1 MTVPASP
8 ATGPIVAHGTR
19 RVHAAAVIRDVILG
33 GQDGL
38 VNVLGL
44 VLGMAAAT
52 GDTRL
57 VITAGL
63 AAMFAE
69 GIAMAG
75 VAFTA
80 SGAERDAG
88 RDLRLRLDRER
99 ASRAAARGDASL
111 ADLRRQ
117 GVDPD
122 TLAAVADAIAS
133 ERAAL
138 EDEVA
143 ALQQAAAPMR
153 ETRPFRSALVVGLS
167 TVAGSAIPLVP
178 FLFLPVGAAAL
189 GALAAAGL
197 VLAAAGIEHAR
208 LTGGNP
214 LRATVEMLAIGLVSA
229 LAGYLIG
236 QLLRVPAA

>member
-1 MTVPASP
+1 M
-8 ATGPIVAHGTR
+8 G
-19 RVHAAAVIRDVILG
+19 AAALIRDVILG

-52 GDTRL
+52 GDARL

-88 RDLRLRLDRER
+88 RELRLRLDRER
-99 ASRAAARGDASL
+99 ASRAAARGDTSL
-111 ADLRRQ
+111 ADLRHQ
-117 GVDPD
+117 GVDRE
-122 TLAAVADAIAS
+122 TLAAVGEAIAA

-143 ALQQAAAPMR
+143 ALQQAVAPMR

-167 TVAGSAIPLVP
+167 TVAGSAIPIVP
-178 FLFLPVGAAAL
+178 FIVLPVAMAAW

-197 VLAAAGIEHAR
+197 VLVVAGIERAR
-208 LTGGNP
+208 LTGGSP
-214 LRATVEMLAIGLVSA
+214 LRAAAEMLAIGLVSA
-229 LAGYLIG
+229 LAGFLIG
-236 QLLRVPAA
+236 RVLRAPAA

>member
-1 MTVPASP
+1 M
-8 ATGPIVAHGTR
+8 G
-19 RVHAAAVIRDVILG
+19 AAAVIRDVILG

-52 GDTRL
+52 GDARL
-57 VITAGL
+57 VITAGV

-88 RDLRLRLDRER
+88 REIRLRLDRER

-117 GVDPD
+117 GVDGD
-122 TLAAVADAIAS
+122 TLAAVGEAIAA

-143 ALQQAAAPMR
+143 ALQQAVAPMR
-153 ETRPFRSALVVGLS
+153 ETRPFRSALVVGIS
-167 TVAGSAIPLVP
+167 TVSGSAIPIAP
-178 FLFLPVGAAAL
+178 FIVLPVADAAL

-197 VLAAAGIEHAR
+197 VLVVAGIERAR

-214 LRATVEMLAIGLVSA
+214 LRAAGEMLAIGLVSA
-229 LAGYLIG
+229 LAGFLIG
-236 QLLRVPAA
+236 QVLRAPAA